1 MMENNI
7 QQVQILFLQW
17 IRQNQHVRFAQIK
30 VICDYL
36 NVKYDLNN
44 SYALYSIFYPLF
56 QSGLIDYCGNNCYA
70 PSPVF
75 YLKTNERILT
85 NSMTDPGIQTGW
97 LGFKYAT
104 ANTSA
109 LSYTPSLVLGSMPT
123 VDKIVLQYEVGLLDI
138 NSFKK
143 DVGIVKEPKVQYVN
157 YFIVKS
163 KGMLVKIPSMADNPD
178 ARNVALTYESILL
191 GKKNYYY
198 TKESS
203 TLRVYWYGIPI
214 LIYRVLL
221 AESLLAGFC
230 PKFDKKFIVF
240 PGISRNTIKQLNR
253 ILIKSIVN
261 E

>member
-7 QQVQILFLQW
+7 QQVQTLFLQW
-17 IRQNQHVRFAQIK
+17 IRQNQHVRFPQIK
-30 VICDYL
+30 DICKYL
-36 NVKYDLNN
+36 NVKYDLDNP
-44 SYALYSIFYPLF
+44 YALYSIFYPLF
-56 QSGLIDYCGNNCYA
+56 QSGLIDYCGDNCYA

-75 YLKTNERILT
+75 YLKANERILT
-85 NSMTDPGIQTGW
+85 NSITDSGTPTGW

-104 ANTSA
+104 ANASA
-109 LSYTPSLVLGSMPT
+109 LSYTPSLVLGSMST
-123 VDKIVLQYEVGLLDI
+123 VDKIVIQYEVGLLDI
-138 NSFKK
+138 DSFKK
-143 DVGIVKEPKVQYVN
+143 NVGIVKEPKVQYVN
-157 YFIVKS
+157 YFILKS

-191 GKKNYYY
+191 GKKNYCYA
-198 TKESS
+198 EDSS
-203 TLRVYWYGIPI
+203 TLRVYRYGIPI

-230 PKFDKKFIVF
+230 PKLDKGFIIF
-240 PGISRNTIKQLNR
+240 QGISRNTIKQLNR